1 MLARASER
9 WPLLALLLACGLSG
23 RPASALETGEGKRAR
38 PALVNVPIGDAS
50 RAGTFVVA
58 ADVTAGLTEA
68 LADDDDLHQ
77 RLALS
82 GAASFSATSWLAL
95 GLMVDGR
102 YDRHGA
108 DAEGSDDGV
117 ATQSELS
124 ARLASRSGSLGFG
137 LELSAW
143 QPPGPDI
150 GTSFEATSVDA
161 RALLAHHAGRFVLG
175 GYGGYRLDR
184 SEKAAEDAARLRF
197 GDRVALGASE
207 FDAVLVGVGGG
218 YAAGKTLLFGEA
230 TAQLLLGSPDLAAS
244 PCRLAIG
251 VRRPLGNGGF
261 SAEVSFSALLTPR
274 AAVGADAALMPIE
287 PRALLSIGL
296 RFGTGRSA
304 PVVTAAP
311 PQPAAP
317 APVAVAPP
325 PRQPIKLE
333 LTLVD
338 DQGQPLQ
345 RATVTLIQGER
356 ETPLTEAEPGR
367 YRHDDVPPGPGRLRI
382 RADGFQPIERDV
394 QVGGSPELRVDARAQ
409 QALPAGQVR
418 GLVRSFRGKPLM
430 AKVRVEPAGGEAST
444 DAEGF
449 FQIDVPPG
457 PYEVV
462 IEAPGYQSQRRAVK
476 VEKQGVVIV
485 NVDLGQ
491 AP

>member
-1 MLARASER
+1 
-9 WPLLALLLACGLSG
+9 
-23 RPASALETGEGKRAR
+23 
-38 PALVNVPIGDAS
+38 
-50 RAGTFVVA
+50 
-58 ADVTAGLTEA
+58 
-68 LADDDDLHQ
+68 
-77 RLALS
+77 
-82 GAASFSATSWLAL
+82 
-95 GLMVDGR
+95 
-102 YDRHGA
+102 
-108 DAEGSDDGV
+108 
-117 ATQSELS
+117 
-124 ARLASRSGSLGFG
+124 
-137 LELSAW
+137 
-143 QPPGPDI
+143 
-150 GTSFEATSVDA
+150 
-161 RALLAHHAGRFVLG
+161 
-175 GYGGYRLDR
+175 
-184 SEKAAEDAARLRF
+184 
-197 GDRVALGASE
+197 
-207 FDAVLVGVGGG
+207 
-218 YAAGKTLLFGEA
+218 
-230 TAQLLLGSPDLAAS
+230 
-244 PCRLAIG
+244 
-251 VRRPLGNGGF
+251 
-261 SAEVSFSALLTPR
+261 
-274 AAVGADAALMPIE
+274 MPIE
-287 PRALLSIGL
+287 PRVLLSIGL
-296 RFGTGRSA
+296 RFGTGSSA
-304 PVVTAAP
+304 PLVTAAP

-317 APVAVAPP
+317 APLAAAPP

-367 YRHDDVPPGPGRLRI
+367 YRHDDVPPGAGRLRI